1 MRDLRRG
8 SGCVEARWVRYRPS
22 YSPRAYKGN
31 RDLREKLSAGLMV
44 SVCLQ
49 MSDRRQHRL
58 ASKVASGIGQ
68 EIVDRSRDRLRRAA
82 AHMRR
87 QDDVAQRQQGFRRM
101 RLALID
107 VETRAGD
114 RAGGKCIS

>member
-8 SGCVEARWVRYRPS
+8 SGCVEAMWIGYRPS

-31 RDLREKLSAGLMV
+31 RDFREKLSAGLMV

-49 MSDRRQHRL
+49 MSDRRQHRV
-58 ASKVASGIGQ
+58 ARKMASGVGQ

-87 QDDVAQRQQGFRRM
+87 LDYVAQRQQGFGRVR
-101 RLALID
+101 
-107 VETRAGD
+107 
-114 RAGGKCIS
+114 